1 MDNFILEEEVDDT
14 FAFMSNVTI
23 CDMCENN
30 YEGKLVKFQQAA
42 RRWNLAF
49 NDDKCTFRKTLLN
62 FIGYNIKHGEIK
74 LDDKQLKPYHKYAYI
89 K

>member
-1 MDNFILEEEVDDT
+1 MDNFIPEEEVDT

-42 RRWNLAF
+42 RR
-49 NDDKCTFRKTLLN
+49 
-62 FIGYNIKHGEIK
+62 
-74 LDDKQLKPYHKYAYI
+74 
-89 K
+89 